1 MGEGDV
7 DPDRLLELVAELIG
21 VLEIGEF
28 RRALLVGLRR
38 AVPCDWI
45 SLNDLGPTPEET
57 VVLIDPEFPQEAH
70 AVFARHADENP
81 LLRRYLGTQDGR
93 AYRFSDVTTPGA
105 LRATALYREFYASI
119 GLEHQIAFTLPHTSS
134 RVLALALS
142 RRRDDFSDEERDL
155 LNRARPFLI
164 QAFRN
169 AIEHSTVRTE
179 LEHRRRGPQLP
190 TDDPGLAAELTR
202 RGVTPRESEVLG
214 ALAAGLSDRAI
225 AELLRVSER
234 TVQKHL
240 QRCYR
245 KLQVGSR
252 REAAALAWS
261 LAAGPTRIA
270 VRG

>member
-1 MGEGDV
+1 MGEGNS
-7 DPDRLLELVAELIG
+7 DPGRLLELVAELIG
-21 VLEIGEF
+21 VLQVDEF
-28 RRALLVGLRR
+28 RPALLVGLRR

-45 SLNDLGPTPEET
+45 SLNDLGPTPEDT
-57 VVLIDPEFPQEAH
+57 VVLIDPEFPPEAH
-70 AVFARHADENP
+70 GVFARHADENP
-81 LLRRYLGTQDGR
+81 LLQRYLSTLDGR

-105 LRATALYREFYASI
+105 LRATALYREFYAAI
-119 GLEHQIAFTLPHTSS
+119 GLEHQIAFTLPHAPD

-142 RRRDDFSDEERDL
+142 RRRNDFTDSERDL

-169 AIEHSTVRTE
+169 AIEHSSVRTE
-179 LEHRRRGPQLP
+179 LEHRRRGPLLP

-202 RGVTPRESEVLG
+202 RGITPRESEVLG

-225 AELLRVSER
+225 GELLRVSER

-245 KLQVGSR
+245 KLQVASR

-261 LAAGPTRIA
+261 LATVPAQITARA
-270 VRG
+270 